1 MNKKVYWKVSKQ
13 YMHKCT
19 YISIYIFFFFYIYIY
34 IYIYIIFIYICI
46 YIYAYKYIRYI
57 TNMQNYLLYVFY
69 QFTHV
74 SYMYTCLRMPMYINN
89 KVHEMRV
96 MRLKKETFVIYFC
109 HLRT

>member
-1 MNKKVYWKVSKQ
+1 M
-13 YMHKCT
+13 
-19 YISIYIFFFFYIYIY
+19 
-34 IYIYIIFIYICI
+34 
-46 YIYAYKYIRYI
+46 YAYKYIRYI
-57 TNMQNYLLYVFY
+57 TNTQNYLLYVFY